1 MAEALDL
8 FYWDACIFYEHL
20 REENA
25 DAYKKQAI
33 TDLLD
38 DNEAKRNRLCTS
50 VITHTEI
57 LPRKLGPAKERKY
70 WSQFGSLYFFDI
82 EIDRSV
88 INLAREIKDFYY
100 VEGKDGVGHKMMST
114 GDAIH
119 LATAILNNATAFH
132 TRDNKRRGGNVPLIG
147 LDSSSPH
154 GKICGK
160 YELRIMSPIASQ
172 IRLDLDAQKKPPKA

>member
-1 MAEALDL
+1 MADALDL

-33 TDLLD
+33 SDLLN
-38 DNEAKRNRLCTS
+38 DNAGNRNRICTS
-50 VITHTEI
+50 VVTHTEI
-57 LPRKLGPAKERKY
+57 LPRKLGPEKEKQY
-70 WSQFGSLYFFDI
+70 WERFGSLYFYDI

-100 VEGKDGVGHKMMST
+100 VEGTADVGYKMMST
-114 GDAIH
+114 GDAVH
-119 LATAILNNATAFH
+119 LATAIINNATAFH

-160 YELRIMSPIASQ
+160 YDLRIMSPAATQ
-172 IRLDLDAQKKPPKA
+172 IGLDLDAKEKSPKA

>member
-8 FYWDACIFYEHL
+8 FYWDACIFYEFL
-20 REENA
+20 RDEQT

-38 DNEAKRNRLCTS
+38 DNEKKRNRICTS
-50 VITHTEI
+50 VMTHTEI
-57 LPRKLGPAKERKY
+57 LPRKLEAEQEQEY
-70 WSQFGSLYFFDI
+70 WARFGSMYFFDI

-88 INLAREIKDFYY
+88 IALAREIKDFYY
-100 VEGKDGVGHKMMST
+100 EPAVAPSTAYKMMST

-119 LATAILNNATAFH
+119 LATAILNNASAFH
-132 TRDNKRRGGNVPLIG
+132 TRDNKRRGGNIPLIG
-147 LDSSSPH
+147 LDGASPQ

-160 YELRIMSPIASQ
+160 YDLKIINPIADQ
-172 IRLDLDAQKKPPKA
+172 IRLEGA